1 LKKKEEAFVA
11 SREKLAASVAAL
23 AATLPSNG
31 EKKIK
36 TAIEAMHSE
45 YEALQGVFD

>member
-1 LKKKEEAFVA
+1 VA

-23 AATLPSNG
+23 ATTLPSKD

-36 TAIEAMHSE
+36 AAIETMHSD